1 MYKSI
6 FTTDVAVYTNWK
18 TVNDVKRPLTG
29 TGHRNESGARG
40 GSDRDTGGGAAE
52 EGCTHYPQSTSTWC
66 AAQSTREHSRS
77 AWPKPQSG
85 SRSFRTVAKI
95 VRLIPTQNIKGFS
108 LGEAMVC
115 PYLTAV
121 DKWMWIT
128 NSTFPSSSRELFAVG
143 DLLLGPRGGD
153 PVRVWEGDWVGGRAP
168 PLWDA
173 TRELCRRKDSQLQE
187 CLVSTSCWKNPR
199 GAFLHL

>member
-1 MYKSI
+1 M
-6 FTTDVAVYTNWK
+6 WK
-18 TVNDVKRPLTG
+18 GRWQG

-52 EGCTHYPQSTSTWC
+52 EGRTRAPQSTSTWC
-66 AAQSTREHSRS
+66 AVQSTRERSRS

-85 SRSFRTVAKI
+85 SRSFKTVANI
-95 VRLIPTQNIKGFS
+95 LRLIPTQNIKGLS
-108 LGEAMVC
+108 LDEAMVC
-115 PYLTAV
+115 PYLTAA

-128 NSTFPSSSRELFAVG
+128 NSTFPSFSLWEICCW
-143 DLLLGPRGGD
+143 DLG
-153 PVRVWEGDWVGGRAP
+153 EGTQSVSERDTGWGGRAP

-173 TRELCRRKDSQLQE
+173 TWELCIRKGSQLQE
-187 CLVSTSCWKNPR
+187 CLVSTSCWKNPQ